1 MQRSFTSFLFLVAI
15 LALSLSVVSQPAM
28 AQYSVKTL
36 VSNTPTSTT
45 SHTDPNLI
53 NAWGLA
59 RSAGSAFWVS
69 DNATG
74 VSTLYNGIGIPQ
86 SLIVSIPSADPAV
99 SGAPT
104 GIVFNGTQQFTVQEN
119 GGPGSPSIFLFAT
132 LDGTISGWNPTIN
145 LHHAVLAAD
154 NSAAHSVYTGLAIS
168 DPTSTVQ
175 FLYAADI
182 ANNRVDVY
190 DSSFKIVNHL
200 TDPTIPAGFAPYGI
214 QDINGKVYVTFATNA
229 PTGGFVDVFSEA
241 GILLQRL
248 VRNSQILNQPWGLA
262 LAPRNFGP
270 FSGALLVG
278 NNTPD
283 GASTPS
289 TSALA
294 HFSANSRTP
303 PEKPSPSINSGDS
316 PSAATLPTTAR
327 LTNFSSRPAPTNMP
341 TDASAP
347 STSPADRRS
356 AEEGPSNTEP

>member
-15 LALSLSVVSQPAM
+15 FALSLSVVSQPAM
-28 AQYSVKTL
+28 AQYRVQTL
-36 VSNTPTSTT
+36 VSNTRTSTT
-45 SHTDPNLI
+45 SHTDRNLV

-59 RSAGSAFWVS
+59 RSAGSPFWVS

-86 SLIVSIPSADPAV
+86 SLVVSIPSANPAV

-104 GIVFNGTQQFTVQEN
+104 GIVFNGSQQFSVQELD
-119 GGPGSPSIFLFAT
+119 GTASPALFLFAT
-132 LDGTISGWNPTIN
+132 LDGTISGWNPTVN
-145 LHHAVLAAD
+145 LNHAVVAAD
-154 NSAAHSVYTGLAIS
+154 NSPAHSVYTGLAIS
-168 DPTSTVQ
+168 DPASTVH

-200 TDPTIPAGFAPYGI
+200 VDPTIPAGFAPYGI
-214 QDINGKVYVTFATNA
+214 QDINGKVYVTYATNA

-241 GILLQRL
+241 GILLHRL

-283 GASTPS
+283 G
-289 TSALA
+289 
-294 HFSANSRTP
+294 R
-303 PEKPSPSINSGDS
+303 INAFDVHTG
-316 PSAATLPTTAR
+316 AFLGQ
-327 LTNFSSRPAPTNMP
+327 LK
-341 TDASAP
+341 DASGKALSIDQLWGLSFGGGTANNGATNELFFTAGP
-347 STSPADRRS
+347 NEYANGRFGAIHFTGRS
-356 AEEGPSNTEP
+356 SIGGVGTQP

>member
-1 MQRSFTSFLFLVAI
+1 MHRSFTSFLFLVAI

-145 LHHAVLAAD
+145 LDHAVLAAD

-283 GASTPS
+283 G
-289 TSALA
+289 
-294 HFSANSRTP
+294 R
-303 PEKPSPSINSGDS
+303 INAFDVHTG
-316 PSAATLPTTAR
+316 AFLGQ
-327 LTNFSSRPAPTNMP
+327 LK
-341 TDASAP
+341 DASGKALSIDQLWGLSFGGGTP
-347 STSPADRRS
+347 NNGATNELFFTAGPNEYANGRFGAIHFTGRS
-356 AEEGPSNTEP
+356 SLGGGGTQP